1 MEQLNPQIIIPS
13 HSMDS
18 VTDEM
23 AKIIGA
29 KEVVQDIYTV
39 SKDDLKDGKRKVVVI
54 KNNLSSN

>member
-1 MEQLNPQIIIPS
+1 
-13 HSMDS
+13 MDS